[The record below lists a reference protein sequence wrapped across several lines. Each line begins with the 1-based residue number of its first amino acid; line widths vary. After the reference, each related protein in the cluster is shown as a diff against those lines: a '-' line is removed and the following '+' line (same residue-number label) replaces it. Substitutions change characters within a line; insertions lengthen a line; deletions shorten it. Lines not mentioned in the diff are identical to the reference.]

1 MNNSLPRLIEGIIA
15 TLRSDVIPH
24 VPDAFARGQAVGVI
38 DLLNNL
44 APRLDW
50 APGPLEAGLRARREA
65 LAMAWQ
71 ALGVPQAGP
80 GTAAAVPAAVLLA
93 ERDRLDAE
101 IGDLVAQLMAA
112 PGPGAAEEAALGHLR
127 RHMHADLKAEL
138 GLTRRPLFAEIAS
151 GAGQPDRTE

>member
-24 VPDAFARGQAVGVI
+24 IPDAYARGQAVGVI

-44 APRLDW
+44 SPRLDW
-50 APGPLEAGLRARREA
+50 SAGPLEAGLRARREA
-65 LAMAWQ
+65 LALAWQ
-71 ALGVPQAGP
+71 ALGVREA
-80 GTAAAVPAAVLLA
+80 PAAPTPTVTPTEALLA

-101 IGDLVAQLMAA
+101 ISDLLARLMAA
-112 PGPGAAEEAALGHLR
+112 ADPGPAEDAALGHLR

-138 GLTRRPLFAEIAS
+138 RLTRRPLFAEIAG
-151 GAGQPDRTE
+151 GAGKAD